1 MDQRTIIQQVGIP
14 AIQILI
20 VVMVVPLLIAYLQLV
35 ERKVLGFMQ
44 VRLAPRRVGWHGLLQ
59 PIADAV
65 KLLIKE
71 DVVPDKSDRFLF
83 TLAPILTVV
92 PALAA
97 LAVIPIAGVS
107 FPLFGYEIRPFISD
121 V

>member
-1 MDQRTIIQQVGIP
+1 MDQAALIRNVLIP
-14 AIQILI
+14 TAQIL
-20 VVMVVPLLIAYLQLV
+20 VVVLILPLLIAYLQLV

-44 VRLAPRRVGWHGLLQ
+44 ARLAPRRVGWHGLLQ

-71 DVVPDKSDRFLF
+71 DIVPERSDRFLF
-83 TLAPILTVV
+83 TLAPI
-92 PALAA
+92 
-97 LAVIPIAGVS
+97 
-107 FPLFGYEIRPFISD
+107 EIGRAH